1 MSTIRPL
8 LLALAVTVSL
18 SGTVVDAS
26 SAPADA
32 GRGTSCVGLEPP
44 SDGAI
49 TAAFAPGPGY
59 SGHWGVDYQVGSDG
73 SVKAAAGGRV
83 TFSGLVVGN
92 LVVTVDHGGGLKTSY
107 SYLDRSLVARGR
119 HVKRGT
125 VVGRA
130 SDDSL
135 HGGLH
140 FSVRIGGAYIDP
152 ETVVGC
158 RPRSPS
164 AALRLVP
171 LEL

>member
-8 LLALAVTVSL
+8 LLALAVTVVL
-18 SGTVVDAS
+18 SGTVVEAS
-26 SAPADA
+26 SAPEDA

-49 TAAFAPGPGY
+49 TGAFAPGPGY
-59 SGHWGVDYQVGSDG
+59 SGHWGVDYLVGSDG

-83 TFSGLVVGN
+83 TFSGRVVGN

-107 SYLDRSLVARGR
+107 SYLDRSLVARGQL
-119 HVKRGT
+119 VKRGM

-140 FSVRIGGAYIDP
+140 FSVRIGGTYIDP

-164 AALRLVP
+164 AGLRLVP
-171 LEL
+171 VEL